1 MRDSA
6 LLGLRL
12 TLGGYLATH
21 GAQKLF
27 GSFGG
32 PGLVKAGA
40 GFEHLGLRPG
50 KAFAALA
57 GGSEL
62 AGGILTAVGA
72 ASPVGPLAIA
82 GAMVVA
88 SATHSDKGPMLQ
100 KGGFELPA
108 TNLVAAVALMATGPG
123 RYSLDELTGLRLS
136 KVVRG
141 AAVLGAAVLT
151 GFSAVQVLKTKRLTA
166 RAQKALLETETEPSA
181 TPADTSEPTSTAEV
195 PEPAGAEN
203 VAASG

>member
-62 AGGILTAVGA
+62 AGGLLTAAGA
-72 ASPVGPLAIA
+72 ANPLGPVAIA

-88 SATHSDKGPMLQ
+88 SATHSDKGPMMQ

-108 TNLVAAVALMATGPG
+108 MNLAAAVALAATGPG
-123 RYSLDELTGLRLS
+123 RYSLDEVAGLRLP
-136 KVVRG
+136 KVLSG
-141 AAVLGAAVLT
+141 AAVLGASVLT
-151 GFSAVQVLKTKRLTA
+151 AFCAVQVIKTKRMIA
-166 RAQKALLETETEPSA
+166 RAQKALLETDGA
-181 TPADTSEPTSTAEV
+181 PTSSGT
-195 PEPAGAEN
+195 PEPARTAE
-203 VAASG
+203 AAEAANAESAPAPV

>member
-12 TLGGYLATH
+12 TLGGYLAAH

-27 GSFGG
+27 GSLDG
-32 PGLVKAGA
+32 PGLEKTGA

-50 KAFAALA
+50 KAFATLA

-62 AGGILTAVGA
+62 AGGLLTAAGA

-82 GAMVVA
+82 GAMAVA
-88 SATHSDKGPMLQ
+88 SATHADKGPMIQ

-108 TNLVAAVALMATGPG
+108 TNLAAAVALLAIGPG
-123 RYSLDELTGLRLS
+123 RYSFDRVTGLRLP
-136 KVVRG
+136 R
-141 AAVLGAAVLT
+141 ALTRLAVLGATALT
-151 GFSAVQVLKTKRLTA
+151 AFSAFQVVMTKRIA
-166 RAQKALLETETEPSA
+166 IRGSEQGPSTEDA
-181 TPADTSEPTSTAEV
+181 
-195 PEPAGAEN
+195 PEPA
-203 VAASG
+203 SS